1 MTTRKAVLNEV
12 AKKIFEV
19 VEDEIM
25 TNEDT
30 ISVTFTFD
38 SEGDVDISAH
48 RFTNYEID
56 LE

>member
-1 MTTRKAVLNEV
+1 MTTRKAVLNEI

-38 SEGDVDISAH
+38 SEGEVDISAQ

>member
-1 MTTRKAVLNEV
+1 MTTKKAILNEI
-12 AKKIFEV
+12 AKKIFETM
-19 VEDEIM
+19 EDEIM

-38 SEGDVDISAH
+38 SEGEVDISAH